1 MNHAAAWARIS
12 WWKFHVAFS
21 TTFKPYTKIE
31 TKHMIAANSFLK
43 KNASLLVS
51 VRCFQNKNLGFR
63 IHSQIKRQS
72 FRRNDCNTF
81 VTRFIFF
88 AVTIYSRNS
97 TSANSVLANKKWCGI
112 GETLF
117 ESSKSLSKISKHL
130 VSLRG
135 SLKVNKHLFQFTI
148 SCFCLYHLTWYKVS
162 RRIF

>member
-1 MNHAAAWARIS
+1 MQLHEHVFLGESFMSHSVQLLNLTQRLKPSIWLRRILL
-12 WWKFHVAFS
+12 
-21 TTFKPYTKIE
+21 
-31 TKHMIAANSFLK
+31 LK
-43 KNASLLVS
+43 KNASLLVI
-51 VRCFQNKNLGFR
+51 VRCFQNKNSGFR

-81 VTRFIFF
+81 VTQFIFF
-88 AVTIYSRNS
+88 AVSIYYRNS
-97 TSANSVLANKKWCGI
+97 TSANSVLANKKWRGI

-162 RRIF
+162 CRIF

>member
-1 MNHAAAWARIS
+1 MQLHEHVFLGESFMSHSVQRLNLTQRLKPSIWLRRIL
-12 WWKFHVAFS
+12 F
-21 TTFKPYTKIE
+21 FK
-31 TKHMIAANSFLK
+31 K

-81 VTRFIFF
+81 VTQFIFF
-88 AVTIYSRNS
+88 AVSIYSRNS

-162 RRIF
+162 RRSF